1 METDMEQEV
10 NMIDVNIKALTVM
23 TKLFLPDMIQ
33 RGQGGVMNVASLVGF
48 PWTDDVGILCDE
60 SVCTIVH

>member
-33 RGQGGVMNVASLVGF
+33 RGHGGVMNVASLVGLF
-48 PWTDDVGILCDE
+48 LGQ
-60 SVCTIVH
+60 